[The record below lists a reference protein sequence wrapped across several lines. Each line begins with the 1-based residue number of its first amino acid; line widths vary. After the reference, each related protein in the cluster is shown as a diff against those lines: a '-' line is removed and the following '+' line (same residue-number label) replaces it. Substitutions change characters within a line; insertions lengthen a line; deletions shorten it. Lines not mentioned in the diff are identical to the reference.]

1 LGGIVIPKDLVDLIV
16 DLDEK
21 GATEL
26 VQKKIEAGEDPLKI
40 LEQVRKA
47 MAKVGKKFE
56 DKEFFLP
63 DLIMSGEILRQIT
76 EILAPKLKGASKV
89 KRLGKIVLGTV
100 AGDIHDIG
108 KDIVKFMLDANGFE
122 VTDLGVD
129 VSKEKFVEKIKEEK
143 PQILA
148 LSGFL
153 TLAYDSMKETIA
165 EIKKTGLR
173 DKVKIMIGG
182 GQMDETIRKYV
193 DADAYGKDAV
203 EAVAIA
209 KKWVVAK

>member
-26 VQKKIEAGEDPLKI
+26 VRKKVEAGEDPLKI

-76 EILAPKLKGASKV
+76 EILAPKLKGAGKA

-129 VSKEKFVEKIKEEK
+129 VPKEKFVENIKEANPE
-143 PQILA
+143 IVA

-153 TLAYDSMKETIA
+153 TLAYDSMKETIG
-165 EIKKTGLR
+165 EIKKAGLR

-182 GQMDETIRKYV
+182 GQIDETIRKYV

-209 KKWVVAK
+209 KKWVGA

>member
-1 LGGIVIPKDLVDLIV
+1 MVENLVDLIV
-16 DLDEK
+16 DLNEK
-21 GATEL
+21 EAVEL
-26 VQKKIEAGEDPLKI
+26 VRKKLEAGEDPLKI
-40 LEQVRKA
+40 LEQVRVA
-47 MAKVGKKFE
+47 MGKVGKKFE

-76 EILAPKLKGASKV
+76 EILMPKLKGAKEI

-129 VSKEKFVEKIKEEK
+129 VPKEKFVEKIKEEK
-143 PQILA
+143 PDIVA

-165 EIKKTGLR
+165 EIEKAGLR
-173 DKVKIMIGG
+173 NKVKIMIGG

-193 DADAYGKDAV
+193 NADAYGKDAV

-209 KKWVVAK
+209 KKWVKAS

>member
-1 LGGIVIPKDLVDLIV
+1 LAKDLVDLIT
-16 DLDEK
+16 DLNEK
-21 GATEL
+21 EAVEL
-26 VQKKIEAGEDPLKI
+26 VQKKVKAGEDPLKI
-40 LEQVRKA
+40 LDQIRTA

-63 DLIMSGEILRQIT
+63 DLIMSGEILKQIT
-76 EILAPKLKGASKV
+76 EILAPKLKGGNKV

-122 VTDLGVD
+122 VVDLGID
-129 VSKEKFVEKIKEEK
+129 VPKEKFVEKIKETK
-143 PQILA
+143 TQIVA

-153 TLAYDSMKETIA
+153 TLAYNSMKETIN
-165 EIKKTGLR
+165 EIKKVGLR

-193 DADAYGKDAV
+193 DADAYGKDAA

-209 KKWVVAK
+209 KKWVGV